1 MTPYEKALKEG
12 YPLTR
17 GDWLEQHM
25 AEMQKKQIE
34 AYIPHPRD
42 TTLGEGEYY
51 WADSADRVQRVR
63 VREIMP
69 GCIGE
74 SETYGCVYVS
84 TGRRVRDYMGLYG
97 NVHKGDLY
105 DNKEDCRDRTHVAVE
120 WWEQLREVQ
129 EEMDEKT

>member
-17 GDWLEQHM
+17 KDWGQHM
-25 AEMQKKQIE
+25 TEMQKKQIE

-42 TTLGEGEYY
+42 TTLEDGEYY
-51 WADSADRVQRVR
+51 WMDAADRVQRVR
-63 VREIMP
+63 VRDIMP
-69 GCIGE
+69 GGIDE

-84 TGRRVRDYMGLYG
+84 TGRHVLDYMGQYG
-97 NVHKGDLY
+97 KVHKGDLY
-105 DNKEDCRDRTHVAVE
+105 DNKEDCRDRTHAAVE
-120 WWEQLREVQ
+120 WWERLRESQ